1 MVMVVPHHYIYGFDG
16 FGIPIVC
23 PYVRT
28 DLKIA
33 GLTWALDSL
42 GNIKL
47 VYSRK

>member
-1 MVMVVPHHYIYGFDG
+1 MVGLHLYIYGFDKYN
-16 FGIPIVC
+16 IPIVC

-28 DLKIA
+28 DLKID

-47 VYSRK
+47 VYNRK